1 MKFGNM
7 YETYLSCS
15 CATSLIQALAQFVE
29 LACEFHSLLLGLGSS
44 CTLSLEFLFEL
55 LDSGGQL
62 LDLALETGIDA
73 LLILNAGVEVVNFIV
88 LPIKYKVFQVLS
100 IYINVCRLRM
110 IKQKNIPI
118 IIKYLLLS
126 CLLKLSLDALKI
138 LNSSLSGFQVLLKLA
153 LNFLHISANLLF
165 TLKVVFHLE

>member
-1 MKFGNM
+1 MLKQYMKFGNM

-55 LDSGGQL
+55 LDSGVQL
-62 LDLALETGIDA
+62 LDLALETGVDA

-88 LPIKYKVFQVLS
+88 LPIKNKVFQVLS
-100 IYINVCRLRM
+100 IYIYLYKCVSIKNVKTEEHSDNHKIFTSFLPP
-110 IKQKNIPI
+110 QA
-118 IIKYLLLS
+118 LS
-126 CLLKLSLDALKI
+126 
-138 LNSSLSGFQVLLKLA
+138 
-153 LNFLHISANLLF
+153 
-165 TLKVVFHLE
+165 